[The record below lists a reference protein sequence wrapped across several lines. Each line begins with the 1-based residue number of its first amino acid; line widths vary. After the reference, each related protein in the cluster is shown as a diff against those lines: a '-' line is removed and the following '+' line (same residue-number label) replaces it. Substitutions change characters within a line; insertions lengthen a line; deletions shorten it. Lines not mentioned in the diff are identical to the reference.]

1 MSKPNPVHNSMQK
14 SLSRFVRSPRNL
26 VGVVFVIIFASIGTY
41 ALFSSHAAV
50 ACTATATSVSDA
62 VSKVS
67 SAANGDVVC
76 MAAGSYGSIT
86 LTGNHT
92 ANVTF
97 ETDPSLDPNVAGKV
111 TFSGI
116 NINGN
121 FITVRNFYSTNTIN
135 VGSDPTPVHNDV
147 IDHNNIAPTS
157 SYGVSVITTI
167 PGTPSSNI
175 AITNNIIHD
184 TSHSSE
190 GDGIRLQGWQ
200 NVTITGNEMYNV
212 GEGPACTVGGGNIC
226 HTDTLQ
232 SYQAGQATSGLT
244 LTKNYIHDVDGQGIP
259 FLKDGDVDNVKIT
272 NNLEVRNS
280 WNGSNGIDID
290 EGTNGLVIQNNTY
303 PNPGNYTDIRPEGS
317 GTPVITN
324 LDHNVFGVANA
335 TGYTYTNHEDYDIFT
350 TPNGTKDVWQ
360 ISPLGPHTVFNTS
373 PSFKCGSSCGNGTIA
388 GDDYELTSITPGC
401 ASQTPLAASCI
412 GIDWAP
418 ADQSYGPVSGSG
430 GGGTTT
436 PPPDTTAP
444 TVSISAPT
452 NNATVSGSSVTVSA
466 NASDNVGVAS
476 VQFKLD
482 GNNLGSLDTSS
493 SYSTTW
499 DTTGATNGTHT
510 LTAVAKDAAGNT
522 TTSSSVTVTVSNS
535 TGTGGGGGTTGAGQ
549 ASCANLVTSG
559 ASVGMAHPGACGYPD
574 PSYNN
579 VGVANCAALPASGSI
594 TASTAGQTIQNLNVT
609 GTINITAN
617 NVTINNVCVTDN
629 GAGAI
634 GSTAVNLGA
643 NVTGTVINNS
653 TIAGANATNQS
664 MEAAVRSGSSGASG
678 TLNRDYLYQCGECA
692 WGHWT
697 INDSYIIANGMIGT
711 GDHYEDIYFSD
722 GTVNANHDTL
732 LNPEY
737 NTAVLFGD
745 TQYGGGGPADN
756 HTTIT
761 NSLFGGGD
769 IVLYPNGNS
778 SAVGSSTMT
787 ITGNRLLRCI
797 TKPSVLDNTT
807 GGTACTSAS
816 GNDGTGCTFSGGA
829 ACQTGQDANGYYPG
843 GGYFGLTTKVY
854 TGTGQT
860 WSGNVWDDNLALVS
874 ASGSA
879 GSGTGDSVPPSVSLS
894 APINASTVSG
904 TVAVAATASDNV
916 GVSSVQLQVD
926 GSNVGSA
933 DTAAPYNFSWNSS
946 SVSSGTHTLRVVA
959 KDAAGNTAT
968 SSTVSVTVN
977 SSSSC
982 GTGTLAAPTTI
993 TKTSATYTGLT
1004 LSWTAPSPT
1013 PGCSITGYKIFR
1025 NGTQVGT
1032 TTGATTYPDSG
1043 LTSGTSYNYSVQATD
1058 SGNNTSAQSA
1068 TASLA
1073 TKADDEAP
1081 NVPANVTAT
1090 NASQPVLS
1098 WSAVTDNP
1106 NPGGSGVK
1114 GYNVY
1119 RGTSSATIGSTPL
1132 NGTPLTATTYI
1143 DTTANASTKYSYVIT
1158 AIDNVTPLSAAN
1170 ESAPS
1175 TVVTATTPAATCGGT
1190 PSTPGTPVKTG
1201 ATINST
1207 SFSWGASTD
1216 TNPGCSLSGY
1226 HIYRSDKGAT
1236 AIADV
1241 TDATAYTDSLNL
1253 SPNTSYIYTIKAF
1266 DTSGHISAGVTITIT
1281 TAPDNTAPT
1290 APASVTATATA
1301 SSQVNLAWTASTDN
1315 VAVTGY
1321 NVYRSD
1327 KGTTPIKTLSGT
1339 TLNTSDNTVS
1349 ANTSYTYQVSAIDAA
1364 NNESPK
1370 VTATPNPVHTP
1381 ASVDS
1386 SAPGLPGNVNA
1397 PAITADSASL
1407 TWTAATDTGGSGVSG
1422 YHVYLNGVYDGDTG
1436 STSFALSCIAPSVSY
1451 TVTVKAF
1458 DGAGNVG
1465 PAATKAFA
1473 SLSGGL
1479 QGDLNCDNVVNSTDL
1494 FTLLRNWQS
1503 TDALPP
1509 AGDVTGDT
1517 NVNSTDLFD
1526 LLRNWGKTS

>member
-1 MSKPNPVHNSMQK
+1 MSKPKPVHNSMQK

-26 VGVVFVIIFASIGTY
+26 VGVAFVIVFASIGTY

-62 VSKVS
+62 VSKVN

-76 MAAGSYGSIT
+76 MAAGTYGSIT

-97 ETDPSLDPNVAGKV
+97 EPDPSLDPSGAGKV
-111 TFSGI
+111 TFNGM
-116 NINGN
+116 NITGN
-121 FITVRNFYSTNTIN
+121 YITVRNFYSTGSIY
-135 VGSDPTPVHNDV
+135 VGSPSGPANNNTV
-147 IDHNNIAPTS
+147 DHNNVGPTS
-157 SYGVSVITTI
+157 GWGIAVLSAI
-167 PGTPSSNI
+167 PGPPSTTTVIS
-175 AITNNIIHD
+175 NNIIHD

-190 GDGIRLQGWQ
+190 GDGIRLQGWKD
-200 NVTITGNEMYNV
+200 VTVIGNEIYNV
-212 GEGPACTVGGGNIC
+212 GEGPACTAGGGNIC

-232 SYQAGQATSGLT
+232 SFQNGVATST
-244 LTKNYIHDVDGQGIP
+244 LKVNHNYIHDVDGQGIP
-259 FLKDGDVDNVKIT
+259 FLKDGDISDVQIKD
-272 NNLEVRNS
+272 NLEVRNS
-280 WNGSNGIDID
+280 WNATNGIDID
-290 EGTNGLVIQNNTY
+290 ENVNGLVIQNNTY
-303 PNPGNYTDIRPEGS
+303 PNPGNYSAIRTEGS
-317 GTPVITN
+317 GTAVITN
-324 LDHNVFGVANA
+324 LDHNIFGVINA
-335 TGYTYTNHEDYDIFT
+335 TGYTYTNPEDYDIYT
-350 TPNGTKDVWQ
+350 TTSPGDIFQ
-360 ISPLGPHTVFNTS
+360 IKSGPHSAFNTS
-373 PSFKCGSSCGNGTIA
+373 PGFKCGSICGNGTLA
-388 GDDYELTSITPGC
+388 GDDYEL
-401 ASQTPLAASCI
+401 ASNPNNI
-412 GIDWAP
+412 GVDWAP
-418 ADQSYGPVSGSG
+418 ANQSYGPVSGAGS
-430 GGGTTT
+430 GGTTT
-436 PPPDTTAP
+436 PPPADTTAP
-444 TVSISAPT
+444 TVSMTAPA
-452 NNATVSGSSVTVSA
+452 NNATVSGSSVVLSA
-466 NASDNVGVAS
+466 TASDNVAVAN

-482 GNNLGSLDTSS
+482 GNNLGAADTSS
-493 SYSTTW
+493 PYSFNW
-499 DTTGATNGTHT
+499 DTTGVSNGKHT
-510 LTAVAKDAAGNT
+510 LSAVATDTSNNT
-522 TTSSSVTVTVSNS
+522 TASNSVTVTVSNS
-535 TGTGGGGGTTGAGQ
+535 SGAGNTTGGGTGSTAGQ
-549 ASCANLVTSG
+549 ANCANLVTSG

-634 GSTAVNLGA
+634 GSTAVNVGA

-933 DTAAPYNFSWNSS
+933 DTAAPYNFNWNSS

-982 GTGTLAAPTTI
+982 GTGTLAAPTSI
-993 TKTSATYTGLT
+993 IKTSSTYTGVT

-1013 PGCSITGYKIFR
+1013 PGCSITGYKVFR

-1032 TTGATTYPDSG
+1032 TTGATSYPDSG
-1043 LTSGTSYNYSVQATD
+1043 LVSGTSYNYSVQATD

-1090 NASQPVLS
+1090 TASQPVLA

-1132 NGTPLTATTYI
+1132 NSAPLTATTYT

-1175 TVVTATTPAATCGGT
+1175 TVVTATTPAPTCSGT
-1190 PSTPGTPVKTG
+1190 PSTPGTPVKMG
-1201 ATINST
+1201 ATINSI
-1207 SFSWGASTD
+1207 SFNWAPSTD

-1226 HIYRSDKGAT
+1226 HIYRSDKGA
-1236 AIADV
+1236 APIADV

-1253 SPNTSYIYTIKAF
+1253 SPNTSYSYTIKAF
-1266 DTSGHISAGVTITIT
+1266 DNSGHISAGATIAIT
-1281 TAPDNTAPT
+1281 TAPDTAAPT
-1290 APASVTATATA
+1290 APGSVTATATA

-1315 VAVTGY
+1315 VGVTGY
-1321 NVYRSD
+1321 NVYRGGSLL
-1327 KGTTPIKTLSGT
+1327 KTVSGT
-1339 TLNTSDNTVS
+1339 TLSTSDNTVS
-1349 ANTSYTYQVSAIDAA
+1349 ANTSYTYLVSAIDAA
-1364 NNESPK
+1364 NNEGPK
-1370 VTATPNPVHTP
+1370 LTATPNPVHTP
-1381 ASVDS
+1381 ASIDS
-1386 SAPGLPGNVNA
+1386 TAPSAPTTVNA
-1397 PAITADSASL
+1397 PAITTDSASL
-1407 TWTAATDTGGSGVSG
+1407 TWTVATDTGGSGVSG
-1422 YHVYLNGVYDGDTG
+1422 YHIYLNGVYDGDT
-1436 STSFALSCIAPSVSY
+1436 STTSFALSCIAPSVSY

-1479 QGDLNCDNVVNSTDL
+1479 QGDLNCDGAVNSTDL
-1494 FTLLRNWQS
+1494 FTMLRNWQS